1 MAKITEKAVR
11 KVLFEVFDPEM
22 HISIMDLG
30 LVYDV
35 KIKDQKKVHIK
46 MTLTTLGCPLFP
58 MIERD
63 MKNKLGKIGVTE
75 VKTQLTFDPPWSFE
89 KMSEKAKASLGL

>member
-1 MAKITEKAVR
+1 MAKLTEKTV
-11 KVLFEVFDPEM
+11 KTSLLEVFDPEM
-22 HISIMDLG
+22 NISIMDLG

-35 KIKDQKKVHIK
+35 KINADKKVLIR

-63 MKNKLGKIGVTE
+63 IKNKVSSLGAKE
-75 VKTQLTFDPPWSFE
+75 VKTELTFDPPWSFE
-89 KMSEKAKASLGL
+89 KMSDRAKAMLGL

>member
-1 MAKITEKAVR
+1 MAKLTEKSV
-11 KVLFEVFDPEM
+11 KTKLFEVFDPEM

-35 KIKDQKKVHIK
+35 KVKEKNVNIK

-63 MKNKLGKIGVTE
+63 IKNKLGSLGAKDIKTE
-75 VKTQLTFDPPWSFE
+75 LTFDPPWSFE
-89 KMSEKAKASLGL
+89 KMSDKAKAMLGL

>member
-1 MAKITEKAVR
+1 MAKLTEKAV
-11 KVLFEVFDPEM
+11 KTSLLEVFDPEM
-22 HISIMDLG
+22 NISIMDLG

-35 KIKDQKKVHIK
+35 KVKPDKKVLIK

-63 MKNKLGKIGVTE
+63 IKNKVSSLGAKE
-75 VKTQLTFDPPWSFE
+75 VKTELTFEPPWSFE
-89 KMSEKAKASLGL
+89 KMSDRAKATLGL